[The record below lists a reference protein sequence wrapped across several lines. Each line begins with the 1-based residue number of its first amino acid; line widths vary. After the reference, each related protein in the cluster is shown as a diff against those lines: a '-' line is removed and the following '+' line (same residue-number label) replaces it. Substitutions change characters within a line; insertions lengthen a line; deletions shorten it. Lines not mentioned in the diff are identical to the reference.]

1 MTTQLLRFIER
12 EHAGE
17 AGVVYF
23 QSRKRVGEPKDLDSA
38 LMMLCAN
45 ESRFI
50 NGAVLAADD
59 GFGV

>member
-1 MTTQLLRFIER
+1 L
-12 EHAGE
+12 
-17 AGVVYF
+17 
-23 QSRKRVGEPKDLDSA
+23 GEPKDLDAA

-50 NGAVLAADD
+50 NGAVLTADD

>member
-1 MTTQLLRFIER
+1 MMP
-12 EHAGE
+12 
-17 AGVVYF
+17 
-23 QSRKRVGEPKDLDSA
+23 RKRIGEPKDLDAA